1 MKLKS
6 VLSVIVTA
14 SIFSACTFNY
24 SENGKSINYEQD
36 SDELQLAKKSLM
48 FIEQQEKDSLIY
60 LMDEKVQEA
69 TSQKSWDYL
78 FENGKRLLDNNKF
91 PNDSIITVAYIQK
104 KSITGKEIYKEFTF
118 PFENNMESNT
128 SEFFTILVKDN
139 KIYNLFVHKRT
150 YN

>member
-6 VLSVIVTA
+6 ILSVIVTV

-24 SENGKSINYEQD
+24 SESGKSINYEQD

-78 FENGKRLLDNNKF
+78 FENGKRLLDNNKL

-104 KSITGKEIYKEFTF
+104 KSITGTEIYKEFTF
-118 PFENNMESNT
+118 PFESDMESNT
-128 SEFFTILVKDN
+128 AEFFTILVKDN
-139 KIYNLFVHKRT
+139 KIYKLFVHKRT

>member
-6 VLSVIVTA
+6 ILSVIVTA
-14 SIFSACTFNY
+14 LIFSACTFNY
-24 SENGKSINYEQD
+24 SESGKSINYEQD

-104 KSITGKEIYKEFTF
+104 KSITGTEIYKEFTF
-118 PFENNMESNT
+118 PFESDMESNT
-128 SEFFTILVKDN
+128 AEFFTILVKDN
-139 KIYNLFVHKRT
+139 KIYKLFVHKRT